1 MDTREINYDLVD
13 VDTLIPYARNART
26 HSEQQISQIAASI
39 KEFGFLSPIVIS
51 GDNTILCGHGRLYAA
66 QKLGLKKIPCVKEN
80 YLTEAQ
86 KRAYILADN
95 RLALNAGWDE
105 EMLSIELSELEGADF
120 DLDLLGFTDAEL
132 HKLLGEIET
141 EEDDFDLTAALEEAS
156 FVKAG
161 DVWTV
166 GKHRL
171 ICGDA
176 TKREDV
182 QKLMDGKK
190 ANLILTDP
198 PYAVSY
204 ESASGLSIKNDNLKA
219 EEFYDFL
226 LSSFKNMIEVSEAGA
241 SAYVF
246 HADTEGLTFRKAF
259 EDAGFHLS
267 GVCIWAKDSLVLGR
281 SPYQWSHEPILF
293 GWNKKGKHEWYAG
306 RAEKTV
312 WQFNKPKKN
321 ENHPTSKPIDLLSY
335 PIQNSSRANGI
346 VLDLFGGS
354 GSTLIACEQTDRI
367 CYMAEVDDKYASVIL
382 RRYVEFKSGD
392 SSDVF
397 VERDG
402 KKITYKKL
410 VKTVG

>member
-1 MDTREINYDLVD
+1 
-13 VDTLIPYARNART
+13 
-26 HSEQQISQIAASI
+26 
-39 KEFGFLSPIVIS
+39 
-51 GDNTILCGHGRLYAA
+51 
-66 QKLGLKKIPCVKEN
+66 
-80 YLTEAQ
+80 
-86 KRAYILADN
+86 
-95 RLALNAGWDE
+95 
-105 EMLSIELSELEGADF
+105 MLSIELSELEGADF

-141 EEDDFDLTAALEEAS
+141 EEDDFDLSVALEEAS
-156 FVKAG
+156 FVEPG
-161 DVWTV
+161 DVWTL
-166 GKHRL
+166 GRHRL

-176 TKREDV
+176 TKLQDV
-182 QKLMDGKK
+182 EALMDKKK

-335 PIQNSSRANGI
+335 PIQNSSRANSI

-367 CYMAEVDDKYASVIL
+367 CYMAEIDDKYASVIL

-397 VERDG
+397 ALRDG
-402 KKITYKKL
+402 KKIPYKKL

>member
-1 MDTREINYDLVD
+1 METRFLLEGYKRKDLAKA
-13 VDTLIPYARNART
+13 LA
-26 HSEQQISQIAASI
+26 
-39 KEFGFLSPIVIS
+39 G
-51 GDNTILCGHGRLYAA
+51 ILETE
-66 QKLGLKKIPCVKEN
+66 VN
-80 YLTEAQ
+80 YLGMPSMSY
-86 KRAYILADN
+86 RIGN
-95 RLALNAGWDE
+95 
-105 EMLSIELSELEGADF
+105 SFLEKDGTF
-120 DLDLLGFTDAEL
+120 ISVSYTHLVEP
-132 HKLLGEIET
+132 
-141 EEDDFDLTAALEEAS
+141 
-156 FVKAG
+156 G

-166 GKHRL
+166 GRHRL

-176 TKREDV
+176 TKPEDV
-182 QKLMDGKK
+182 EKLMDKKK

-321 ENHPTSKPIDLLSY
+321 ENHPTSKPIDLLSL
-335 PIQNSSRANGI
+335 S
-346 VLDLFGGS
+346 
-354 GSTLIACEQTDRI
+354 LIHI
-367 CYMAEVDDKYASVIL
+367 
-382 RRYVEFKSGD
+382 
-392 SSDVF
+392 
-397 VERDG
+397 
-402 KKITYKKL
+402 
-410 VKTVG
+410 